1 MNTLLVILCV
11 LLGAAVLTGLYFA
24 GRSWKRAS
32 DKAARQSSKLKKQ
45 MTSNIAHELRTPV
58 TSIRGY
64 LETLI
69 ACPDMDPEKKQAFIE
84 KAYNQ
89 TLRLSELI
97 SDMSL
102 LSKMEERSSKLNK
115 EEIDLY
121 DIATEVF
128 DEFEERITAKGNVVE
143 NMLEP
148 GTVLI
153 ANKTLVY
160 TIIRNLVENSLKY
173 AGDGITLHLECYS
186 AIEKFCYLTYYD
198 TGSGV
203 PQEHLDKI
211 FERFYR
217 IEEGRTRDVGGSG
230 LGLSIVRNA
239 VKFHGG
245 DIRAINRQW
254 GGLQFFFSLRR
265 EAE

>member
-1 MNTLLVILCV
+1 MIWIIIASVVSVVLLVPCGIYIWNV
-11 LLGAAVLTGLYFA
+11 
-24 GRSWKRAS
+24 SKKAS
-32 DKAARQSSKLKKQ
+32 EKAARQNSRLKKQ

-69 ACPDMDPEKKQAFIE
+69 ACPDMDPSKKQAFIE

-102 LSKMEERSSKLNK
+102 LSKMEERSAKFNK
-115 EEIDLY
+115 EKIDLY
-121 DIATEVF
+121 DIANEVF
-128 DEFEERITAKGNVVE
+128 DEFAEKIEEKNDVVE
-143 NMLEP
+143 NNLRP

-153 ANKTLVY
+153 ANRTLVY

-173 AGDGITLHLECYS
+173 AGEGITLHIDCYS
-186 AIEKFCYLTYYD
+186 SIEKFCYLTYYD
-198 TGSGV
+198 TGIGV
-203 PQEHLDKI
+203 PQEHIEQI

-245 DIRAINRQW
+245 DIKVINRQW

-265 EAE
+265 DDD